1 MGMGAEFIV
10 RLPLAETSRE
20 TSDGPSPDGAAPEA
34 SRGLRIL
41 VVDDNPALVA
51 MFATLLR
58 LSGHD
63 LETALNGTEAL
74 DRCMSFQPD
83 VVLLDVGLPGLDGF
97 AIARELRRRDGGHD
111 LRIIGISGY
120 GHKEYQDIGK
130 EAGFDAYLVKPVD
143 QDELERL
150 LTTFMQNRKSAG

>member
-1 MGMGAEFIV
+1 MGTGTEFIV
-10 RLPLAETSRE
+10 RIPLAEAPQVTQRPPSEVVTRE
-20 TSDGPSPDGAAPEA
+20 SSL
-34 SRGLRIL
+34 GLRIL

-51 MFATLLR
+51 TFATLLR

-74 DRCMSFQPD
+74 DRCMSFRPD

-97 AIARELRRRDGGHD
+97 AIARDLRQRDSGHD

-120 GHKEYQDIGK
+120 GHKSTK
-130 EAGFDAYLVKPVD
+130 
-143 QDELERL
+143 
-150 LTTFMQNRKSAG
+150 TSAKRRDLMRTWSSRWIMMNSNVS

>member
-1 MGMGAEFIV
+1 VA
-10 RLPLAETSRE
+10 T
-20 TSDGPSPDGAAPEA
+20 PEA
-34 SRGLRIL
+34 STGLRIL

-51 MFATLLR
+51 TFATLLR

-63 LETALNGTEAL
+63 LETALHGTEAL

-97 AIARELRRRDGGHD
+97 AIARELRQRNGHN

-143 QDELERL
+143 HDELERL